1 MHSDERHA
9 KIIKMKTENPQLTT
23 REIGDKV
30 GLSKSQVARIIR
42 DKAPHQANKSTRIAD
57 IIDRDKKLVYR
68 ATKTFARFLDQIEEK
83 DEVKTS
89 DIKTLNS
96 VIDSSYKRFTML
108 QGDVT
113 DEEGGLRDLKSKSV
127 EELMKLR
134 DDLDDWD

>member
-1 MHSDERHA
+1 MHSDEKHA
-9 KIIKMKTENPQLTT
+9 KIIKMKTENPQITI
-23 REIGDKV
+23 REISNKV
-30 GLSKSQVARIIR
+30 GLSKSQVSRVLR
-42 DKAPHQANKSTRIAD
+42 DKPQIMKDKSTRIAD

-134 DDLDDWD
+134 DDLDD